1 MKVRVLVA
9 PSMEYVM
16 FGKPTLA
23 SSLKQ
28 LGDQLLDN
36 EALKAVMIS
45 KDDAGDIIITLV
57 EGIEESTRSSLAAS
71 IGGHAPLYLTL
82 PGMSAEVGRL
92 ATSLAHNDPTTD
104 AQYLTAAAA
113 LPQIGLTAFALAHS
127 GAGSARPSDEA
138 AARV

>member
-1 MKVRVLVA
+1 MCEFLVA

-45 KDDAGDIIITLV
+45 KDDAGDIVITLV
-57 EGIEESTRSSLAAS
+57 EGVEESHKVKFGRIDRRSRAF
-71 IGGHAPLYLTL
+71 IPHTPGH
-82 PGMSAEVGRL
+82 ERR
-92 ATSLAHNDPTTD
+92 NRE
-104 AQYLTAAAA
+104 
-113 LPQIGLTAFALAHS
+113 
-127 GAGSARPSDEA
+127 ARHQLSSQ
-138 AARV
+138 